1 MTTETDNVSGA
12 KQGRRATLQEI
23 MICPYVSSNR
33 VITPYTHSQ
42 TVVSRKR
49 VGTRTY
55 SSQAIATARG
65 EQSSH

>member
-33 VITPYTHSQ
+33 VITPY
-42 TVVSRKR
+42 
-49 VGTRTY
+49 